1 MTITTN
7 NPKLA
12 GQQAGPKA
20 YFGEHRRFAV
30 YPVHTRFDAVSW
42 FVADAELIDEATGF
56 ASIIRQEATKEAAM
70 DGLLAEDQFEQSGAT
85 FIPQWSGVHP
95 STVALWDGHEVVAN
109 GFQALNRRVT
119 EIARA

>member
-1 MTITTN
+1 MTNITN
-7 NPKLA
+7 HPNLA
-12 GQQAGPKA
+12 GQQAGPKH

-42 FVADAELIDEATGF
+42 FVADAERIDEATGF

-85 FIPQWSGVHP
+85 FIPKWPGVHP
-95 STVALWDGHEVVAN
+95 STVALWDGE
-109 GFQALNRRVT
+109 
-119 EIARA
+119 AR